1 MDPYS
6 FYKQNQVANAS
17 NEDIMLQL
25 VQGAL
30 IRVKGARDKWSEGE
44 RIRARELRVQAHEII
59 SYLDET
65 LDFENGG
72 ELAEE
77 LDGIYAYMLREIMES
92 SRQDDCE
99 ILQPVQE
106 ILESLYEGFKDAV
119 EQYKKMKNDS
129 AGQAVH
135 NAYERIAV
143 GG

>member
-6 FYKQNQVANAS
+6 FYKQNQVASAS
-17 NEDIMLQL
+17 REDIMLQL

-30 IRVKGARDKWSEGE
+30 IRIKGARDKWSEGE

-59 SYLDET
+59 SYLNET

-77 LDGIYAYMLREIMES
+77 LDALYAFMIREITES

-106 ILESLYEGFKDAV
+106 ILESLYEGWKEAV
-119 EQYKKMKNDS
+119 EEYKKMKND
-129 AGQAVH
+129 ANGQSGQS
-135 NAYERIAV
+135 AYERIAV